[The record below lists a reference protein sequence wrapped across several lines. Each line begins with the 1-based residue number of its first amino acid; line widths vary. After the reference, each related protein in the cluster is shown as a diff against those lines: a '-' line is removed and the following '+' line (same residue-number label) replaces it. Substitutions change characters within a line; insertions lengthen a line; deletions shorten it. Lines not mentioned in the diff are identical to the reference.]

1 MKVKTTIIFLLSL
14 VLSAAFLFASNP
26 ANEKLPVVKEQLK
39 VKSSSGIH
47 SRVTPIPMRPGLSME
62 DRIWARHSYL
72 SSRPGMTKEEVI
84 RNSLYRNAIA
94 YGQEPPLYLESDGL
108 RAVPGGGDIFNSWHV
123 SFDYNHSNG
132 DTTADFD
139 SFELID
145 LLGNGNDWLWLD
157 YVGMFGWPE
166 QYRSYNSA
174 FAPEPGGDFGGAVEA
189 KVEALQIKVGVA
201 KESTTGDPYRVASLL
216 ASYYFGEPD
225 YDGDGNGYLDD
236 YLVLEILEEP
246 KWHMDTFGSQD
257 GSEVWWCG
265 DTRASWGAAGY
276 STGDLQYLNT
286 NAIDLTSATAPT
298 LTYKTAWSFENE
310 WDGGT
315 VLISDDAGA
324 TWEMLT
330 PAGGYPSTYL
340 WAWDWHNNGGSQSG
354 LTFGVNNGGYAGAYT
369 GNQGHVG
376 DNWTAQTIDL
386 SAYIGSSVV
395 IRFALAGDGGYD
407 PSQGHFDG
415 GWWLDDISVADG
427 GDNLVTDLTSTQEGP
442 GYTDPW
448 VMLDYYYD
456 TAGGVSESHSY
467 NITENIVGSVFDS
480 LSFRWTAIFD
490 DNDDGNIPG
499 TDTDWGFEISDATLR
514 VTTRFETDAGANF
527 VDLVDA
533 DGDSIL
539 STLGYALV
547 GETYDPVATIQNYGL
562 TDINIYNAFVEI
574 ENTFG
579 DLVYQR
585 FIYTYAPGQGDTL
598 GMFPGYQ
605 DFNDGEAFYNFPDW
619 TCLYEGDYILRAY
632 FEVFGGD
639 DEPLD
644 DMIEI
649 SFHAH
654 ETEPNLVE
662 FLNSPTTPASLFA
675 DGWTYETTYGDTSLE
690 IADYFGRG
698 DTEAWWTSFSGSV
711 AADSVRERLISPPLD
726 CSAGTD
732 YGLKFTQSFFAGG
745 HPSWI
750 LNAQVSAD
758 GTSWTTV
765 KSTNGSMASADRHGT
780 FLLDISSVADG
791 EATVYVAFEFVFED
805 TLSEVSPYGYSVV
818 DDIYVSADLDGD
830 DISPAIVTNLTGVSG
845 DMTTGVAWDPVTNID
860 VMYYTLYGNNEVS
873 CEVGLTTV
881 AITPDDYPGETSWV
895 ITDDGN
901 AVVASG
907 LAAGDIACLPAGD
920 YTFTIY
926 DSYGDGMTGSYSV
939 TYNNVAVV
947 DASSGFS
954 GTVSA
959 HVFTVDGTADADL
972 IVTESAA
979 IADMTQADNS
989 FNHSALTNTMEYYY
1003 WLTATDHNLN
1013 ESESSDT
1020 ITVIPADVTAPAT
1033 VMDLM
1038 VTNVSP
1044 TSVLVEWSAPAETVP
1059 GEGSWYDIRMA
1070 HSPINDDGVTGEGAV
1085 DWDDATEIAGVPAVV
1100 AAAGTAQSVLVE
1112 DLLPGIDTYFA
1123 LKTTDEVDNESELSN
1138 VVSNDDIAPAPISDL
1153 DVMTYDDAS
1162 ITFSFTATGDDGNN
1176 GVAVAYDLRVAYGS
1190 DMNWELATPLNIDL
1204 IPGAAGSNQ
1213 VVTVSENVYLSY
1225 ALAFAVVALDNNGNA
1240 SEVSNVV
1247 IWRPNGIVP
1256 SQITAVVDIPEDQ
1269 GYQVRVSWTAS
1280 DNEGDPGSLG
1290 VIFYGL
1296 WRMIEIPADAAANIV
1311 TGYIDLFNAAPTA
1324 TVGDKFR
1331 VVNGTDV
1338 ISEWDFIA
1346 NVPAHADE
1354 LYNFVAPTLVNETNS
1369 TFMVSAH
1376 SAEGFITNSAPVAGI
1391 SVDNLAPSQ
1400 VTGLVATIT
1409 ESETVLLSWEE
1420 NDDAYLDRDL
1430 AHYAI
1435 YRSEG
1440 ADFTLLATAEAIEFI
1455 DETVTSGA
1463 TYDYYVIAVDFSGN
1477 ESESSAIV
1485 TAVALA
1491 IDLTASIP
1499 ESFKLSQNYPN
1510 PFNPNTAIE
1519 FALPE
1524 NAFVKLT
1531 IFNILGQEV
1540 RSLASS
1546 YMEAAVYRVIWNGR
1560 DNNGRELTSGTYI
1573 YRIQAGKYSKTLKMA
1588 YIK

>member
-1 MKVKTTIIFLLSL
+1 
-14 VLSAAFLFASNP
+14 
-26 ANEKLPVVKEQLK
+26 
-39 VKSSSGIH
+39 
-47 SRVTPIPMRPGLSME
+47 
-62 DRIWARHSYL
+62 
-72 SSRPGMTKEEVI
+72 
-84 RNSLYRNAIA
+84 
-94 YGQEPPLYLESDGL
+94 
-108 RAVPGGGDIFNSWHV
+108 
-123 SFDYNHSNG
+123 
-132 DTTADFD
+132 
-139 SFELID
+139 
-145 LLGNGNDWLWLD
+145 
-157 YVGMFGWPE
+157 
-166 QYRSYNSA
+166 
-174 FAPEPGGDFGGAVEA
+174 
-189 KVEALQIKVGVA
+189 
-201 KESTTGDPYRVASLL
+201 
-216 ASYYFGEPD
+216 
-225 YDGDGNGYLDD
+225 
-236 YLVLEILEEP
+236 
-246 KWHMDTFGSQD
+246 
-257 GSEVWWCG
+257 
-265 DTRASWGAAGY
+265 
-276 STGDLQYLNT
+276 
-286 NAIDLTSATAPT
+286 
-298 LTYKTAWSFENE
+298 
-310 WDGGT
+310 
-315 VLISDDAGA
+315 
-324 TWEMLT
+324 
-330 PAGGYPSTYL
+330 
-340 WAWDWHNNGGSQSG
+340 
-354 LTFGVNNGGYAGAYT
+354 
-369 GNQGHVG
+369 
-376 DNWTAQTIDL
+376 
-386 SAYIGSSVV
+386 
-395 IRFALAGDGGYD
+395 
-407 PSQGHFDG
+407 
-415 GWWLDDISVADG
+415 
-427 GDNLVTDLTSTQEGP
+427 
-442 GYTDPW
+442 
-448 VMLDYYYD
+448 
-456 TAGGVSESHSY
+456 
-467 NITENIVGSVFDS
+467 
-480 LSFRWTAIFD
+480 
-490 DNDDGNIPG
+490 
-499 TDTDWGFEISDATLR
+499 
-514 VTTRFETDAGANF
+514 
-527 VDLVDA
+527 
-533 DGDSIL
+533 
-539 STLGYALV
+539 
-547 GETYDPVATIQNYGL
+547 
-562 TDINIYNAFVEI
+562 
-574 ENTFG
+574 
-579 DLVYQR
+579 
-585 FIYTYAPGQGDTL
+585 
-598 GMFPGYQ
+598 
-605 DFNDGEAFYNFPDW
+605 
-619 TCLYEGDYILRAY
+619 
-632 FEVFGGD
+632 
-639 DEPLD
+639 
-644 DMIEI
+644 
-649 SFHAH
+649 
-654 ETEPNLVE
+654 
-662 FLNSPTTPASLFA
+662 
-675 DGWTYETTYGDTSLE
+675 
-690 IADYFGRG
+690 
-698 DTEAWWTSFSGSV
+698 
-711 AADSVRERLISPPLD
+711 
-726 CSAGTD
+726 
-732 YGLKFTQSFFAGG
+732 
-745 HPSWI
+745 
-750 LNAQVSAD
+750 
-758 GTSWTTV
+758 
-765 KSTNGSMASADRHGT
+765 
-780 FLLDISSVADG
+780 
-791 EATVYVAFEFVFED
+791 
-805 TLSEVSPYGYSVV
+805 
-818 DDIYVSADLDGD
+818 
-830 DISPAIVTNLTGVSG
+830 
-845 DMTTGVAWDPVTNID
+845 
-860 VMYYTLYGNNEVS
+860 
-873 CEVGLTTV
+873 
-881 AITPDDYPGETSWV
+881 
-895 ITDDGN
+895 
-901 AVVASG
+901 
-907 LAAGDIACLPAGD
+907 
-920 YTFTIY
+920 
-926 DSYGDGMTGSYSV
+926 
-939 TYNNVAVV
+939 
-947 DASSGFS
+947 
-954 GTVSA
+954 
-959 HVFTVDGTADADL
+959 
-972 IVTESAA
+972 
-979 IADMTQADNS
+979 
-989 FNHSALTNTMEYYY
+989 
-1003 WLTATDHNLN
+1003 
-1013 ESESSDT
+1013 
-1020 ITVIPADVTAPAT
+1020 
-1033 VMDLM
+1033 MDLM

-1100 AAAGTAQSVLVE
+1100 AAASTAQSVLVE

-1546 YMEAAVYRVIWNGR
+1546 YMEAAVYRVVWNGR